1 MEKTIK
7 VGELNIHYQAFG
19 ETLLPA
25 NRRVLILHG
34 WGSKSDRWQ
43 TTAKLLAGR
52 EYEVIILDLP
62 GFGQSDCPQKVW
74 DLNDYSNFVNE
85 FTEKLALDEFY
96 LLGHSFG
103 GSIAVIHSL
112 NFPQKIKKLFLVGAA
127 VIRGETIKK
136 KTTYGLSKIFRFLGY
151 LPFVKKFFYRF
162 IIKSDYPSTRGIMR
176 EIYLKTIKEDLS
188 DRLPEVKVPTLI
200 IWGEKDDITPLK
212 NAYEINAKIE
222 GSKLEIVPQ
231 IGHNLHSEVPGKL
244 SDIISKE

>member
-7 VGELNIHYQAFG
+7 IDGLNINYKIIG
-19 ETLLPA
+19 EP
-25 NRRVLILHG
+25 RRGGVLILHG

-43 TTAKLLAGR
+43 TTAKLLSGR
-52 EYEVIILDLP
+52 GFEVIIPDLP
-62 GFGQSDCPQKVW
+62 GFGQSDSPQRIW
-74 DLNDYSNFVNE
+74 NLNDYSNFVNE

-112 NFPQKIKKLFLVGAA
+112 NHSEKVKKMFLVGAA
-127 VIRGETIKK
+127 AIRTETVKK
-136 KTTYGLSKIFRFLGY
+136 KTTYGLSKVFKFLGY

-176 EIYLKTIKEDLS
+176 DIYLKTIKEDLS
-188 DRLPEVKVPTLI
+188 DKLENVNVPTLI

-212 NAYEINAKIE
+212 NAYEINSKIKN
-222 GSKLEIVPQ
+222 SKLEIVPQ

-244 SDIISKE
+244 SDIIAKE